1 MQPVE
6 AVLIQHSQESSVL
19 AMPGKGAHLNSMG
32 GPTYCPPLWRLRQR
46 GVTVGANST
55 LVTNAKT
62 VPSPFTSLAC
72 SRSHLLQEKLL
83 HHVVERAVQ
92 CRVIEQG

>member
-1 MQPVE
+1 M
-6 AVLIQHSQESSVL
+6 
-19 AMPGKGAHLNSMG
+19 
-32 GPTYCPPLWRLRQR
+32 
-46 GVTVGANST
+46 GANST
-55 LVTNAKT
+55 LITSANT

-92 CRVIEQG
+92 CRVVEQG